1 MIENLDIDIDIDID
15 WEMTMNNIL
24 DSLNQKQLEAV
35 TANER
40 ALLVIAGAGS
50 GKTRVLVTRVAY
62 LITENN
68 IKPWE
73 IFAVTFTN
81 KAAREMKERLEKI
94 TGLDTNRMWIGTFHA
109 LAMRILRRE
118 YQSTAYSNNFLIY
131 DTADSR
137 SLIKKCIA
145 HFALDDKKYSPQ
157 LVLSKISEAKNKLVS
172 AAELS
177 DHAQSEW
184 EKNIVKLYTEYQ
196 KRLKENNSLDF
207 DDLLFELV
215 KLFEKNP
222 DILKKYQAQF
232 RHILVD
238 EYQDTNHTQYRIIK
252 LLAGVDGN
260 IFVVGDPDQS
270 IYGWRGA
277 DIRNI
282 LDFEKDYSTART
294 ISLTHNYRSTQ
305 NILDAA
311 NEVIANNRE
320 RKEKELYTDCGSGE
334 KIVFYL
340 AENDKDEAHYVIKSL
355 SYLMDEGYSLGDCA
369 ILYRTHAQS
378 RLFEE
383 DCIRYAIKY
392 RIYGGMRFY
401 DRMEIKNSLAYLR
414 VVANPKDSESLN
426 RIYNEP
432 KRGIGKTTWDRI
444 SNIATQKGLN
454 TFDILNDPSLDEILG
469 KAARERLKDFYKL
482 IRNFQ
487 EFYRQGA
494 QISELLQKIWQD
506 SGYFTALSNEDD
518 GQERLENLEQL
529 YDVAADFDKHF
540 EETRE
545 DDDEDA
551 LIAFLGQLSLVTDM
565 DGEEEENNRLTLM
578 TLHAAKG
585 LEFPVIFIAGMEED
599 VFPHKQAKIALD
611 DQEMEEERRL
621 CYVGMTRAKER
632 LILTAACKRSLWGQ
646 FNYNKTS
653 RFIDEIPEKLINA
666 CGVKNVNRNYDN
678 TYSTNVFI
686 EPVKKEQHKV
696 VTTPFSLVGVGDKV
710 EHSKF
715 GIGVIVATSGE
726 NDDMEVSVAFPNL
739 GIKRLIWRY
748 AAMKKI

>member
-1 MIENLDIDIDIDID
+1 
-15 WEMTMNNIL
+15 MNNIL
-24 DSLNQKQLEAV
+24 ENLNQKQLEAV
-35 TANER
+35 TASER

-62 LITENN
+62 LITEKNN
-68 IKPWE
+68 RPWE

-81 KAAREMKERLEKI
+81 KAAKEMKERLENI

-118 YQSTAYSNNFLIY
+118 FQSTAYSNNFLIY

-157 LVLSKISEAKNKLVS
+157 LVLSKISDAKNKLITPS
-172 AAELS
+172 DLADYAA
-177 DHAQSEW
+177 SEW
-184 EKNIVKLYTEYQ
+184 ERNIVKLYTEYQ

-215 KLFEKNP
+215 KLFEKHP
-222 DILKKYQAQF
+222 EVLQKYQAQF
-232 RHILVD
+232 KHILVD
-238 EYQDTNHTQYRIIK
+238 EYQDTNHAQYRIIK
-252 LLAGVDGN
+252 LLAGAEGN

-282 LDFEKDYSTART
+282 LDFEKDYPNAQT

-311 NEVIANNRE
+311 NEVIANNLD

-340 AENDKDEAHYVIKSL
+340 AENDKDEAHYVIKSF

-383 DCIRYAIKY
+383 ECIRYAIKY

-414 VVANPKDSESLN
+414 VVANPMDTESLN

-444 SNIATQKGLN
+444 SNISLQKGKN
-454 TFDILNDPSLDEILG
+454 TFDILTDSLLEDVLG
-469 KAARERLKDFYKL
+469 KAARERLKDLYKL
-482 IRNFQ
+482 VRSFQ

-506 SGYFTALSNEDD
+506 SGYFAALSNEED

-529 YDVAADFDKHF
+529 YDVASDFDKQF
-540 EETRE
+540 EEIKE
-545 DDDEDA
+545 EDEDA

-565 DGEEEENNRLTLM
+565 DSEEEENNRLTLM

-585 LEFPVIFIAGMEED
+585 LEFAVIFIAGMEED
-599 VFPHKQAKIALD
+599 VFPHKQAKLTLD
-611 DQEMEEERRL
+611 DKEMEEERRL

-653 RFIDEIPEKLINA
+653 RFIDEIPDKLINA
-666 CGVKNVNRNYDN
+666 CGIKITNRNQDH

-686 EPVKKEQHKV
+686 APIRKESK
-696 VTTPFSLVGVGDKV
+696 PMPKLSPSLVSIGDKV

-715 GIGVIVATSGE
+715 GIGVIVATAGE
-726 NDDMEVSVAFPNL
+726 NDDMEVSVAFPNI